1 MYHLIIYF
9 KYAFYKLE
17 IKEKINLE
25 LISRPQISPTMWFTL
40 KLIKIQDK
48 QVCNVTSPLEI

>member
-25 LISRPQISPTMWFTL
+25 FLDL
-40 KLIKIQDK
+40 KYHLPCDL
-48 QVCNVTSPLEI
+48 P

>member
-1 MYHLIIYF
+1 MHF
-9 KYAFYKLE
+9 TLE

-25 LISRPQISPTMWFTL
+25 LISRPPISPTMWFTL

-48 QVCNVTSPLEI
+48 QVCSVTSPLEI